1 MAKYPLTQAPYIPYT
16 CNVLA
21 MMKDHID
28 LRGFLAVLV
37 LTLLWGV
44 NYSAIKLTYAGIS
57 PIFSSFLR
65 SAIASGCGVIYCLV
79 IRQPLFH
86 RDIRLFHGFVAG
98 MLFGLE
104 FVFLYLGIR
113 YTDAARSAVLM
124 YLSPF
129 VVAIGA
135 HLFLKERLDII
146 KAGGLVLAFIGVY
159 LVFRGRP
166 SAGGE
171 LMIVGDMLV
180 VVGAILW
187 GATTLY
193 IKKYLAAT
201 VHPINTFL
209 YQLVFSLPILFLC
222 TYFMEDRWVFDL
234 NSQVIGLLL
243 FQSVVIA
250 FASYLVWFKL
260 IHVYPVGRL
269 SAFTFLTPIFGV
281 CSGAL
286 FMKEDLTTGLIAGL
300 ILVCIGVYCANYKK

>member
-1 MAKYPLTQAPYIPYT
+1 M
-16 CNVLA
+16 V
-21 MMKDHID
+21 KDHID
-28 LRGFLAVLV
+28 LRGFLAALA

-44 NYSAIKLTYAGIS
+44 NYSAIKLTYVGIS

-65 SAIASGCGVIYCLV
+65 SAIASACGIVYC
-79 IRQPLFH
+79 IIIGQPLFH
-86 RDIRLFHGFVAG
+86 RDIRLFHGFVIG

-135 HLFLKERLDII
+135 HFLLREKLDFI
-146 KAGGLVLAFIGVY
+146 KTAGLVLAFIGVY

-166 SAGGE
+166 SAGGQ
-171 LMIVGDMLV
+171 LMILGDILV

-193 IKKYLAAT
+193 IKKYLAEK

-209 YQLVFSLPILFLC
+209 YQLVFSTPILFLC
-222 TYFMEDRWVFDL
+222 AYFMEDQWIFDL
-234 NSQVIGLLL
+234 NNQIIGLLI
-243 FQSVVIA
+243 FQSVIVA
-250 FASYLVWFKL
+250 FASYLVWFKM
-260 IHVYPVGRL
+260 IHIYPVGKL

-286 FMKEDLTTGLIAGL
+286 FMKESITGGLIAGL
-300 ILVCIGVYCANYKK
+300 VLVCIGVYCANYKK